1 MTHMT
6 EEAVLSEI
14 VSMTKQPAS
23 YMEKSEHDKNSTAEV
38 PMVRNYA
45 DPVEYF
51 LGTGKEG
58 YCMHY
63 ASAATLI
70 LQELGVPAR
79 YASGFVVKQGLF
91 AREDG
96 KTITKQ
102 DFFEKDE
109 ELKQRHE
116 EHKKAV
122 ESQTES
128 EQPSEATESSQQET
142 TQQNTQ
148 ETQ

>member
-14 VSMTKQPAS
+14 VSMMKQPAS

-96 KTITKQ
+96 KKSQNRT
-102 DFFEKDE
+102 F
-109 ELKQRHE
+109 LKRM
-116 EHKKAV
+116 K
-122 ESQTES
+122 
-128 EQPSEATESSQQET
+128 
-142 TQQNTQ
+142 N
-148 ETQ
+148 